1 MQVTMELFIVVAALT
16 LIVQA
21 GILVLLFFQLRKT
34 TESVNR
40 IMGDLHSRMGPILTR
55 TQIMLDDTQPKIAAL
70 VEDASQIVYLT
81 RTQAQKFD
89 KIATE
94 ATDRL
99 RGQLVHLDR
108 ILTGTLEAVEDAGS
122 QFRRSSGDRCTRRP
136 RWCTVSRL
144 GSMCCARDALLQRRM
159 TPRWNR
165 KTHCLS
171 RNHLALLIS
180 LVNCPDIRICHPE
193 PRGLCGVRDLFF
205 AFNAPHRKDLNR
217 AMLSRPI
224 PFTRFTPALKRRP
237 PKERGRLAHID
248 LFP

>member
-1 MQVTMELFIVVAALT
+1 MELFIVVAALT

-34 TESVNR
+34 TESVNK

-55 TQIMLDDTQPKIAAL
+55 TQIMLDDTQPKISAL

-94 ATDRL
+94 ASDRL

-122 QFRRSSGDRCTRRP
+122 QFRRSFWGPVHKASALVHGIKIGLDVLRARRSAPASGET
-136 RWCTVSRL
+136 TVEQE
-144 GSMCCARDALLQRRM
+144 D
-159 TPRWNR
+159 
-165 KTHCLS
+165 
-171 RNHLALLIS
+171 
-180 LVNCPDIRICHPE
+180 E
-193 PRGLCGVRDLFF
+193 LF
-205 AFNAPHRKDLNR
+205 
-217 AMLSRPI
+217 I
-224 PFTRFTPALKRRP
+224 
-237 PKERGRLAHID
+237 
-248 LFP
+248 